1 MKQFLIGSYAPEGEP
16 SIFGVELDEEKQ
28 KLRLLWEDGQVQ
40 NPSFLYLHPNC
51 HVLYAVEERVPNG
64 GLAVMIKTEEG
75 YICYNCYSDKKN
87 PPKQKQHHDNE
98 EARIQ
103 SEFFSKVPLF
113 FPNLPDRL
121 LFAVPNGGSRHKIEA
136 ANMKRQG
143 VKRGVAD
150 VILQIPK
157 KGYASLCLEFKTS
170 TGKQSAE
177 QKEYQRQVEMAGSKY
192 VIVRSVEQ
200 AIQVMQQYL
209 L

>member
-1 MKQFLIGSYAPEGEP
+1 MKT
-16 SIFGVELDEEKQ
+16 Q
-28 KLRLLWEDGQVQ
+28 KCIVCGRETV
-40 NPSFLYLHPNC
+40 S
-51 HVLYAVEERVPNG
+51 V
-64 GLAVMIKTEEG
+64 IKTEEG
-75 YICYNCYSDKKN
+75 HICYNCYSDKKI
-87 PPKQKQHHDNE
+87 PPKSKQHHDNE

-103 SEFFSKVPLF
+103 SEFFNKVPLF

-170 TGKQSAE
+170 TGKQFPD

-200 AIQVMQQYL
+200 AIRELQLYL
-209 L
+209 C

>member
-1 MKQFLIGSYAPEGEP
+1 MKA
-16 SIFGVELDEEKQ
+16 Q
-28 KLRLLWEDGQVQ
+28 KCIACGRETV
-40 NPSFLYLHPNC
+40 S
-51 HVLYAVEERVPNG
+51 V
-64 GLAVMIKTEEG
+64 IKTEEG

-87 PPKQKQHHDNE
+87 LPKQKQHHDNE

-103 SEFFSKVPLF
+103 SEFFNKVPLF

-157 KGYASLCLEFKTS
+157 KG
-170 TGKQSAE
+170 
-177 QKEYQRQVEMAGSKY
+177 
-192 VIVRSVEQ
+192 
-200 AIQVMQQYL
+200 
-209 L
+209 

>member
-1 MKQFLIGSYAPEGEP
+1 MKEHCC
-16 SIFGVELDEEKQ
+16 IFCNKKTVS
-28 KLRLLWEDGQVQ
+28 VI
-40 NPSFLYLHPNC
+40 N
-51 HVLYAVEERVPNG
+51 
-64 GLAVMIKTEEG
+64 TEEG
-75 YICYNCYSDKKN
+75 PVCYNCYSDKKN

-103 SEFFSKVPLF
+103 SEFFNKVPLF

-157 KGYASLCLEFKTS
+157 KGYASFVWSSRHRRENNLPIKKNTNAKLKW
-170 TGKQSAE
+170 
-177 QKEYQRQVEMAGSKY
+177 QVVSM
-192 VIVRSVEQ
+192 
-200 AIQVMQQYL
+200 
-209 L
+209 

>member
-1 MKQFLIGSYAPEGEP
+1 MKA
-16 SIFGVELDEEKQ
+16 Q
-28 KLRLLWEDGQVQ
+28 KCIVCGRETV
-40 NPSFLYLHPNC
+40 S
-51 HVLYAVEERVPNG
+51 V
-64 GLAVMIKTEEG
+64 IKTDGG
-75 YICYNCYSDKKN
+75 YNCYNCQSDKKN
-87 PPKQKQHHDNE
+87 PSKQKQHHDNE

-103 SEFFSKVPLF
+103 TEFFDKVPLF
-113 FPNLPDRL
+113 FPSLPDRL
-121 LFAVPNGGSRHKIEA
+121 LFAVPNGGSRHKVEA

-177 QKEYQRQVEMAGSKY
+177 QKEYQRQVELAGSKY

-200 AIQVMQQYL
+200 AIRAMQQYL
-209 L
+209 GK

>member
-1 MKQFLIGSYAPEGEP
+1 MKT
-16 SIFGVELDEEKQ
+16 Q
-28 KLRLLWEDGQVQ
+28 KCIACGWETV
-40 NPSFLYLHPNC
+40 S
-51 HVLYAVEERVPNG
+51 V
-64 GLAVMIKTEEG
+64 IKTEEG

-143 VKRGVAD
+143 RCNPSD
-150 VILQIPK
+150 TE
-157 KGYASLCLEFKTS
+157 KGICFSLS
-170 TGKQSAE
+170 RVQDI
-177 QKEYQRQVEMAGSKY
+177 YR
-192 VIVRSVEQ
+192 
-200 AIQVMQQYL
+200 
-209 L
+209 

>member
-1 MKQFLIGSYAPEGEP
+1 MKEHCCIICNKKTVSV
-16 SIFGVELDEEKQ
+16 I
-28 KLRLLWEDGQVQ
+28 
-40 NPSFLYLHPNC
+40 N
-51 HVLYAVEERVPNG
+51 
-64 GLAVMIKTEEG
+64 TEEG
-75 YICYNCYSDKKN
+75 PVCYNCYSDKKN

-157 KGYASLCLEFKTS
+157 KGYASLCLGP
-170 TGKQSAE
+170 TGCWRKRPRRCRGTRVPWCIPTVDAT
-177 QKEYQRQVEMAGSKY
+177 AGGPDGSG
-192 VIVRSVEQ
+192 SWN
-200 AIQVMQQYL
+200 ASG
-209 L
+209 

>member
-1 MKQFLIGSYAPEGEP
+1 MITKKLGFSRSFSARFLYSFLICR
-16 SIFGVELDEEKQ
+16 IDF
-28 KLRLLWEDGQVQ
+28 
-40 NPSFLYLHPNC
+40 FL
-51 HVLYAVEERVPNG
+51 
-64 GLAVMIKTEEG
+64 
-75 YICYNCYSDKKN
+75 
-87 PPKQKQHHDNE
+87 
-98 EARIQ
+98 Q
-103 SEFFSKVPLF
+103 SRTV
-113 FPNLPDRL
+113 
-121 LFAVPNGGSRHKIEA
+121 AAGIKIEA

-200 AIQVMQQYL
+200 AIRELQLYL
-209 L
+209 G